1 MKSSGE
7 SYSTTANISEDP
19 LYAGMCGRGTRP
31 VPSSW
36 GSTSQE
42 NEATSS
48 DVSWKYGLTKMPMEA
63 KVIFCKWHRKFQ
75 AVVGGGNLSF
85 KFHHLTKYH
94 NRKTYLYL
102 FVFPHH
108 STYLINVP
116 VFLSGPPRKKGPEIW
131 ENPRFFFFFFRILAF
146 AKFHLLCWS

>member
-1 MKSSGE
+1 MRI
-7 SYSTTANISEDP
+7 YSCEVIWRVLFYNSEHFWGPTICWDV
-19 LYAGMCGRGTRP
+19 RSRNRP

-131 ENPRFFFFFFRILAF
+131 ENPHFFFFFF
-146 AKFHLLCWS
+146 